1 MRATVWSL
9 AAVVGLASCETDS
22 DQIAQATLFNGPASK
37 IRACFGRPDQRI
49 PVGVEQIW
57 VYRIGHLH
65 VQGWLP
71 AFGNDERP
79 TFSAPD
85 PDCEARFTIDS
96 HGVRGIAYTDSKGAP
111 IPQGET
117 CEIAVR
123 ECVSRGS

>member
-1 MRATVWSL
+1 MRAAVWTL
-9 AAVVGLASCETDS
+9 AAAAALAGCETDT

-49 PVGVEQIW
+49 SVGVEQI
-57 VYRIGHLH
+57 
-65 VQGWLP
+65 WLP